1 MPNVILRLGAGLV
14 LAVCSV
20 AGVASAAADPPLG
33 LRPVPIPADNP
44 QTPQKIALGNR
55 LYHEA
60 RFSADGTVSCA
71 TCHEEDKAFTDGK
84 PVSTGVHGQHGTR
97 NAPTV
102 VNAAYMEHLF
112 WDGREPDLEGQS
124 KQPPVNPV
132 EGGLPSHQPMLE
144 VVRNDP
150 SYVDAFREVFGV
162 EPDQITIDHI
172 AKAIAS
178 FERTIVAGDSP
189 FDRWHFGGDEDA
201 VSDAAKRGFTVFT
214 GQGRCV
220 SCHQIEQDQAL
231 FTDNRFHNIGV
242 GFKNIQG
249 REEEIAQK
257 FIQAKA
263 EGADV
268 DKTVLSD
275 PDASELGRFAVTENI
290 NQIAAFKTPTLRNID
305 LTAPYMHDGS
315 QKTLEDM
322 VNFYNNGGRVH
333 ADDPVSPFLSG
344 GIRPLNLTDQQ
355 KADLVA
361 FLKTLTSPTIA
372 AQASAA
378 QPAQA
383 NAQRGQ

>member
-1 MPNVILRLGAGLV
+1 MHRVSLHFAAAAALV
-14 LAVCSV
+14 VVVGTCV
-20 AGVASAAADPPLG
+20 AADPPLG
-33 LRPVPIPADNP
+33 LRPVPVPADNP

-55 LYHEA
+55 LFHES

-71 TCHEEDKAFTDGK
+71 TCHEEDQAFTDAK

-102 VNAAYMEHLF
+102 INAAYMELLF

-132 EGGLPSHQPMLE
+132 EGGLPGYEPMLK
-144 VVRNDP
+144 VVREDP
-150 SYVDAFREVFGV
+150 QYASQFREVFGV
-162 EPDQITIDHI
+162 TPEQITIDHI

-178 FERTIVAGDSP
+178 FERTIVAGGSP
-189 FDRWHFGGDEDA
+189 FDRWHFGGDKDA
-201 VSDAAKRGFTVFT
+201 IGDAAKRGFAVFT

-257 FIQAKA
+257 FLTAKA

-275 PDASELGRFAVTENI
+275 PDASELGRFAVTEDVNKI
-290 NQIAAFKTPTLRNID
+290 SAFKTPTLRNIA

-315 QKTLEDM
+315 QQTLEDM

-333 ADDPVSPFLSG
+333 EDDPVSPFLSG
-344 GIRPLNLTDQQ
+344 GIRPLNLSDQQ
-355 KADLVA
+355 KSDLVA
-361 FLKTLTSPTIA
+361 FLETLTSPEIA
-372 AQASAA
+372 AQATAA
-378 QPAQA
+378 DRVNRQG
-383 NAQRGQ
+383 GQ